1 LDEVGHLIVDAANM
15 GTRQTC
21 ASFAEQQGTK
31 QQCTAFITLDALR
44 WGRDSLDA
52 DGRFADYVSRD

>member
-21 ASFAEQQGTK
+21 ASFAEQQGAK
-31 QQCTAFITLDALR
+31 QQCAAFVSLNALR
-44 WGRDSLDA
+44 WSRDSLDA
-52 DGRFADYVSRD
+52 DGRLADYVSRD